1 MYQVINAVT
10 GVLMAEIIR
19 PQWVKQQKLKDFPI
33 VAYNEEEANGI
44 NLPDPSSET
53 GERFYGIWKQA
64 KDEKGNFIWDE
75 DGNPV
80 SVWPN
85 MNNYPQVRVVQ
96 VPDGPALSGQLNTV
110 QRQNDTNSDKL
121 DAQQTL
127 QLSGLQGQADQYT
140 VALSTQEQVTAQ
152 QQLNLTALQGIADL
166 YATLLTMQAALTPTT
181 TPEMEE

>member
-33 VAYNEEEANGI
+33 VAYNKEEANGI

-96 VPDGPALSGQLNTV
+96 VPDGPYLQAQIDTLKARVDSVQGSVDTV
-110 QRQNDTNSDKL
+110 HAYQTETVILKAELDTAYRAGVN
-121 DAQQTL
+121 A
-127 QLSGLQGQADQYT
+127 
-140 VALSTQEQVTAQ
+140 VE
-152 QQLNLTALQGIADL
+152 
-166 YATLLTMQAALTPTT
+166 
-181 TPEMEE
+181 

>member
-64 KDEKGNFIWDE
+64 KDEKGNFVWDE

-96 VPDGPALSGQLNTV
+96 VPDGPYLQSQIDTLKARVDSVQGSVDTV
-110 QRQNDTNSDKL
+110 HAYQTETVILRAELDTAYRAGVNSYG
-121 DAQQTL
+121 A
-127 QLSGLQGQADQYT
+127 
-140 VALSTQEQVTAQ
+140 
-152 QQLNLTALQGIADL
+152 
-166 YATLLTMQAALTPTT
+166 
-181 TPEMEE
+181 